1 MTFTLG
7 GALFSISLS
16 VDLRTVARCL
26 HPGGYS
32 EHAAGT
38 QPMAEG
44 VWCRERRASLD
55 LVGPADASLSSQ
67 RAKDSP

>member
-1 MTFTLG
+1 MTFTRG

-32 EHAAGT
+32 EHAAGAT
-38 QPMAEG
+38 PS
-44 VWCRERRASLD
+44 VF
-55 LVGPADASLSSQ
+55 GPS
-67 RAKDSP
+67 